1 MRKKTIFN
9 VTFRIGDSHF
19 WTLLSFCTR
28 VFGNGRRTRF
38 LEDECVG
45 GKPVANQFPMLYNLT
60 LSQDISVAKITQESP
75 GALRFRRIF
84 VGETLDSGIC

>member
-9 VTFRIGDSHF
+9 VTFRIGGSHF

-45 GKPVANQFPMLYNLT
+45 GKPVANQFPMLYGLEPGH
-60 LSQDISVAKITQESP
+60 LCGQDNAGKPGGSKI
-75 GALRFRRIF
+75 
-84 VGETLDSGIC
+84 